1 MNILSAGYT
10 YEKHLLSRFVEFV
23 SQHSSSVFLNVY
35 TNKLS
40 CAISKEIYSRIQT
53 AYTYYFDCICP
64 RNFNLF
70 GLRYQVDFSVA
81 VSNNFVL
88 ITRNRDFFLSNRKAF
103 YTIYEMTDEE
113 IFYIV
118 ERFENIKTEKPIL
131 KKL

>member
-1 MNILSAGYT
+1 MRSISGYT
-10 YEKHLLSRFVEFV
+10 YEKHLLHRFVEYV
-23 SQHSSSVFLNVY
+23 SQYSSSVFLNVY

-40 CAISKEIYSRIQT
+40 CSIGKEIYSRIQT

-64 RNFNLF
+64 SHFTLF
-70 GLRYQVDFSVA
+70 GLQHQVDFSLA

-103 YTIYEMTDEE
+103 YTIYEMSDEE
-113 IFYIV
+113 IASIV
-118 ERFENIKTEKPIL
+118 ERFENIKTEKPFL